1 MERAT
6 VDIYEDRGLEW
17 AATHAT
23 AGRRSDAESF
33 ATRVTPERRPPGRG
47 LWRRALPPPPGHPG
61 HRPRRLGRHAGRLP
75 RPGPRRP
82 LRPGRRRAPPVRPP
96 LDRRCVV
103 VDDPSP
109 CPPPPAAARPL
120 GPAPGAG
127 RRRPVR
133 LAGARRRVRGRC
145 PPRRRPG
152 GALLRRMDAA
162 TAGRPGHRG
171 GLRRRARL
179 AGRIRGRGAAAGGAG
194 PHAGRHGDRRDA
206 PPDVRGQPVAVL
218 GRRRGRATP
227 DRATGSGRR
236 RWPPAS
242 WTGIATR
249 STPCSTMASG

>member
-23 AGRRSDAESF
+23 AGRRAEAESF
-33 ATRVTPERRPPGRG
+33 AARVGPGRRPPGRG
-47 LWRRALPPPPGHPG
+47 LRRRALPPPPGHPG
-61 HRPRRLGRHAGRLP
+61 HRPRRVGRHAGRLP

-96 LDRRCVV
+96 LDRRCLV

-109 CPPPPAAARPL
+109 RPPPPAAA
-120 GPAPGAG
+120 GAVGSAPGA
-127 RRRPVR
+127 RPSAPR
-133 LAGARRRVRGRC
+133 SSCRC
-145 PPRRRPG
+145 SKASTRATTSPG
-152 GALLRRMDAA
+152 TTWAALLRRMDTA

-206 PPDVRGQPVAVL
+206 PPDVRGQPLAVL
-218 GRRRGRATP
+218 GRRRGRLRPPGQPVLEGGAGRRHRGP
-227 DRATGSGRR
+227 GSGSDRRPAPPRR
-236 RWPPAS
+236 RA
-242 WTGIATR
+242 
-249 STPCSTMASG
+249 